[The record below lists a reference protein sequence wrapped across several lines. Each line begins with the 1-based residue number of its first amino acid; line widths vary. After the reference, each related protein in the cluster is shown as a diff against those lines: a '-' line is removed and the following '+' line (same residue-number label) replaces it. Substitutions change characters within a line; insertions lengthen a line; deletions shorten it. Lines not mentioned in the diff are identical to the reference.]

1 MHKVNRDIGLKKK
14 RKKEHLHEN
23 FEILL
28 LLLLFCFVLFFFVF
42 FLLFVTII
50 IFLFLCVCE
59 QLTGRAHNE
68 VNKMKLCSMM
78 KLGILVA
85 KRKGCGSVSS
95 RSFKCGEQEK
105 KERAFHSFTHPIVIP
120 CCASGQ

>member
-23 FEILL
+23 FDILL
-28 LLLLFCFVLFFFVF
+28 LLLLFCFVFVF

-50 IFLFLCVCE
+50 IFLFLCVCG

-68 VNKMKLCSMM
+68 VKQNEAECSMM
-78 KLGILVA
+78 KLGILVT
-85 KRKGCGSVSS
+85 KRKGCASVSS

-105 KERAFHSFTHPIVIP
+105 KERAFHSFAHPRVIP
-120 CCASGQ
+120 CCASSQ